1 MTFGTLYGIGVG
13 PGDPDLITVRA
24 VKILRQVSV
33 VFAASSTKNT
43 YSLAKGIVSTHLKK
57 GALVHI
63 LGFPMTRDREVLEG
77 AWKENARRVVDVL
90 EKGKN
95 AAFITLG
102 DPLTYSTFG
111 YLMQIIREHYP
122 EIPIEVV
129 PGITSYHAG
138 AAAAALTLAEAEESF
153 TVISGALGPE
163 KLKELVSHTDNVV
176 MLKAY
181 KRFDEIKETLTH
193 LELGERSVLISRC
206 GLKDEEISRASRY
219 AGKSHPPYL
228 SLLIIKKRK
237 S

>member
-24 VKILRQVSV
+24 VKILRRVAV

-43 YSLAKGIVSTHLKK
+43 YSLAKDIVSSNLKK
-57 GALVHI
+57 GVPVHL
-63 LGFPMTRDREVLEG
+63 LGFPMTRDKRVLEE
-77 AWKENARRVVDVL
+77 AWKENARQVVDVL
-90 EKGKN
+90 EKGKD

-138 AAAAALTLAEAEESF
+138 AAAAVLPLAEAEESF
-153 TVISGALGPE
+153 TVVSGALGPN
-163 KLKELVSHTDNVV
+163 KMKELVSHTDNLV

-181 KRFDEIKETLTH
+181 RHFDEIRKTLTT
-193 LELGERSVLISRC
+193 LELEEKSVLISRC
-206 GLKDEEISRASRY
+206 GLEDEKISRTSQY

-228 SLLIIKKRK
+228 SLLIIKKQKR
-237 S
+237 